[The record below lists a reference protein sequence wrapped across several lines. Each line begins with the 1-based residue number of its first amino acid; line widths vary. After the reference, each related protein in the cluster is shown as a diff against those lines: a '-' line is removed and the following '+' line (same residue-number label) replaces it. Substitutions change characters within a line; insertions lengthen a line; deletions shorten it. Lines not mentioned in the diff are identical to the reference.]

1 MKTRTMTRTQAELLL
16 AAVIIARSTS
26 YVLTKVGLQGM
37 GKFTLLAVRFLLAF
51 AFLAALFRRRLL
63 QIDRRTLLSGL
74 AMGGIYF
81 CVMTAEL
88 TALKTVETSTVS
100 FVTNTAVVIV
110 PLIQAALSRR
120 WPERRVLLGAL
131 ACLLGVALLTLRGGL
146 TLTPGVGYCILE
158 AFLYSTAILV
168 TDRLTHAGADP
179 LLSGVV
185 QVGFLGA
192 LALIASFLFETP
204 HLPGSGTEWL
214 VVLALALVCSGFGFT
229 LQPVAQSGT
238 TADHAALFC
247 ALNPFVAATLGAVC
261 FHEHFG
267 LAGLLGGALILAG
280 ILVSCWPQ
288 KTGGCIASG
297 AFSYLFFVL
306 RLIGTHVGHERVN
319 GFLDAELAAVDDE
332 VVSARVAPLRVA
344 VVVVVGLAVA
354 VDAAHFQRRLIGR
367 EGFFLHEPPALH
379 VGLSGDEQVHGV
391 RIAAQDEVRAP
402 AEHDERL
409 AAVGKLLNVLERL
422 VCERILWRV
431 EVLADAARP
440 QQVHGLLVIAR
451 GVLGVEDTGQQ
462 QLLIIKRDA
471 ELFGDLFGDVLAA
484 AAVFTADGHDN
495 LFHDALPPF

>member
-1 MKTRTMTRTQAELLL
+1 
-16 AAVIIARSTS
+16 
-26 YVLTKVGLQGM
+26 
-37 GKFTLLAVRFLLAF
+37 
-51 AFLAALFRRRLL
+51 
-63 QIDRRTLLSGL
+63 
-74 AMGGIYF
+74 MGGIYF

-120 WPERRVLLGAL
+120 WPERRVLFGAL

-192 LALIASFLFETP
+192 LALIASFLFEAP

-247 ALNPFVAATLGAVC
+247 ALNPFVAAALGAVC

-280 ILVSCWPQ
+280 IVVSCRPQ
-288 KTGGCIASG
+288 KTGG
-297 AFSYLFFVL
+297 
-306 RLIGTHVGHERVN
+306 
-319 GFLDAELAAVDDE
+319 
-332 VVSARVAPLRVA
+332 
-344 VVVVVGLAVA
+344 
-354 VDAAHFQRRLIGR
+354 
-367 EGFFLHEPPALH
+367 
-379 VGLSGDEQVHGV
+379 
-391 RIAAQDEVRAP
+391 
-402 AEHDERL
+402 
-409 AAVGKLLNVLERL
+409 
-422 VCERILWRV
+422 
-431 EVLADAARP
+431 
-440 QQVHGLLVIAR
+440 
-451 GVLGVEDTGQQ
+451 
-462 QLLIIKRDA
+462 
-471 ELFGDLFGDVLAA
+471 
-484 AAVFTADGHDN
+484 
-495 LFHDALPPF
+495 

>member
-1 MKTRTMTRTQAELLL
+1 MKTRTMTCTQAELLL

-26 YVLTKVGLQGM
+26 YVLTKVGLQDM

-51 AFLAALFRRRLL
+51 AFLAVLFWRRLL

-110 PLIQAALSRR
+110 PLVQAVLSRR
-120 WPERRVLLGAL
+120 WPEHRVLLSAL
-131 ACLLGVALLTLRGGL
+131 ACLLGVALLTLRNGL
-146 TLTPGVGYCILE
+146 ALTPGVGYCILE
-158 AFLYSTAILV
+158 AFLYSAAILV
-168 TDRLTHAGADP
+168 TDRLTHAGAAP

-185 QVGFLGA
+185 QVGFLGV

-214 VVLALALVCSGFGFT
+214 AVLALALVCSGFGFT

-280 ILVSCWPQ
+280 ILASCWPQ
-288 KTGGCIASG
+288 KTGG
-297 AFSYLFFVL
+297 
-306 RLIGTHVGHERVN
+306 
-319 GFLDAELAAVDDE
+319 
-332 VVSARVAPLRVA
+332 
-344 VVVVVGLAVA
+344 
-354 VDAAHFQRRLIGR
+354 
-367 EGFFLHEPPALH
+367 
-379 VGLSGDEQVHGV
+379 
-391 RIAAQDEVRAP
+391 
-402 AEHDERL
+402 
-409 AAVGKLLNVLERL
+409 
-422 VCERILWRV
+422 
-431 EVLADAARP
+431 
-440 QQVHGLLVIAR
+440 
-451 GVLGVEDTGQQ
+451 
-462 QLLIIKRDA
+462 
-471 ELFGDLFGDVLAA
+471 
-484 AAVFTADGHDN
+484 
-495 LFHDALPPF
+495 

>member
-26 YVLTKVGLQGM
+26 YVLTKVGLQDM

-51 AFLAALFRRRLL
+51 AFLAVLFWRRLL

-110 PLIQAALSRR
+110 PLVQAVLSRR
-120 WPERRVLLGAL
+120 WPEHRVLLGAL
-131 ACLLGVALLTLRGGL
+131 ACLLGVALLTLRNGL

-158 AFLYSTAILV
+158 AFLYSAAILV

-185 QVGFLGA
+185 QVGFLG
-192 LALIASFLFETP
+192 
-204 HLPGSGTEWL
+204 
-214 VVLALALVCSGFGFT
+214 VLALALVCSGFGFT

-280 ILVSCWPQ
+280 ILVSCRPQ
-288 KTGGCIASG
+288 KTGG
-297 AFSYLFFVL
+297 
-306 RLIGTHVGHERVN
+306 
-319 GFLDAELAAVDDE
+319 
-332 VVSARVAPLRVA
+332 
-344 VVVVVGLAVA
+344 
-354 VDAAHFQRRLIGR
+354 
-367 EGFFLHEPPALH
+367 
-379 VGLSGDEQVHGV
+379 
-391 RIAAQDEVRAP
+391 
-402 AEHDERL
+402 
-409 AAVGKLLNVLERL
+409 
-422 VCERILWRV
+422 
-431 EVLADAARP
+431 
-440 QQVHGLLVIAR
+440 
-451 GVLGVEDTGQQ
+451 
-462 QLLIIKRDA
+462 
-471 ELFGDLFGDVLAA
+471 
-484 AAVFTADGHDN
+484 
-495 LFHDALPPF
+495 

>member
-1 MKTRTMTRTQAELLL
+1 MKARTMTRTQAELLL

-26 YVLTKVGLQGM
+26 YVLTKVGLQDM
-37 GKFTLLAVRFLLAF
+37 GKFTLLAVRFLLAL
-51 AFLAALFRRRLL
+51 AFLAVLFWRLL

-110 PLIQAALSRR
+110 
-120 WPERRVLLGAL
+120 LLGAL
-131 ACLLGVALLTLRGGL
+131 ACLLGVALLTLRNGL
-146 TLTPGVGYCILE
+146 ALTPGVGYCILE
-158 AFLYSTAILV
+158 AFLYSAAILV

-185 QVGFLGA
+185 QVGFLGV

-288 KTGGCIASG
+288 KTGG
-297 AFSYLFFVL
+297 
-306 RLIGTHVGHERVN
+306 
-319 GFLDAELAAVDDE
+319 
-332 VVSARVAPLRVA
+332 
-344 VVVVVGLAVA
+344 
-354 VDAAHFQRRLIGR
+354 
-367 EGFFLHEPPALH
+367 
-379 VGLSGDEQVHGV
+379 
-391 RIAAQDEVRAP
+391 
-402 AEHDERL
+402 
-409 AAVGKLLNVLERL
+409 
-422 VCERILWRV
+422 
-431 EVLADAARP
+431 
-440 QQVHGLLVIAR
+440 
-451 GVLGVEDTGQQ
+451 
-462 QLLIIKRDA
+462 
-471 ELFGDLFGDVLAA
+471 
-484 AAVFTADGHDN
+484 
-495 LFHDALPPF
+495 